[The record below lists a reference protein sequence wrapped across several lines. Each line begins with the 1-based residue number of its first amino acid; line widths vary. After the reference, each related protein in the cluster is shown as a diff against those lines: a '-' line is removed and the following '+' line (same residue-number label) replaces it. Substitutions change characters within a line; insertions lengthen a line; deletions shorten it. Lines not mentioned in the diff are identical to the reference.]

1 MSSQRPRGR
10 HAAIAF
16 AMTLALVGAPLVVG
30 CSSADSSPS
39 ASYGSDAASEEYVSS
54 EDGLAASTTNEAA
67 AKSEDDSSVV
77 IKTASVTL
85 QTRSYD
91 DALASVK
98 KIISD
103 AGGNVTNSRE
113 SGGYSRNI
121 TIEAR
126 VDPSKL
132 EATVEELRGI
142 DGCTVLS
149 ANVSADDV
157 TRTYNDTERRIE
169 ILNEQYEHYKQM
181 LENATTTEDMLEIS
195 DRMYDVMA
203 EIKSYTDARD
213 DMKHD
218 ADRSLLTVTL
228 DEEVAAGESPT
239 TSSPGNF
246 AADAWDDSWGL
257 FGQIMRSLIYALIL
271 LVPYL
276 LLAAIIVGI
285 VLLIRRRHP
294 GRKSKKDR
302 SKGQARPK
310 NPDHPEDQGNPEGP
324 DHPEDQGQ
332 PEDQG
337 LRSEGPQPPAQ

>member
-1 MSSQRPRGR
+1 MTSQRPRGR

-16 AMTLALVGAPLVVG
+16 AMTLALAGSPLVVG
-30 CSSADSSPS
+30 CTSSDSSPS
-39 ASYGSDAASEEYVSS
+39 ASYDSSVASEEYVGP
-54 EDGLAASTTNEAA
+54 EEGLAAGTTNEAA
-67 AKSEDDSSVV
+67 AKAEDDSSVV

-113 SGGYSRNI
+113 SGGYSRSI

-132 EATVEELRGI
+132 ESTVEELRGI
-142 DGCTVLS
+142 DGCTVMS
-149 ANVSADDV
+149 ANISADDV

-228 DEEVAAGESPT
+228 DEEVAVGESAT

-294 GRKSKKDR
+294 GRKAKKDR
-302 SKGQARPK
+302 TMNQGRPT
-310 NPDHPEDQGNPEGP
+310 NPDQPEGP
-324 DHPEDQGQ
+324 GQ

-337 LRSEGPQPPAQ
+337 PRSEGPQPPAQ